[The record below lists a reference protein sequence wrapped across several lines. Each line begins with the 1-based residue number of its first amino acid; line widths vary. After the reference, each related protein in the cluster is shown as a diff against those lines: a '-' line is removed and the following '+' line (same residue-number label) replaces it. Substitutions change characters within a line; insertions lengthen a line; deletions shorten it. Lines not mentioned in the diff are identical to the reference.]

1 MPHSD
6 TARSRALAGIVLV
19 LAIVVLPLLLLSAA
33 GPSVPSW
40 LGRALSL
47 AILPA
52 AALTSWLV
60 MRAEG
65 SGFAGLG
72 LGRPKHWGRS
82 LGLGLLFGI
91 VMMLFG
97 RIVILPLVTA
107 AFGSYLDPAMF
118 DPLRGNVGALLVN
131 VLLVSWLHAA
141 LCEEIICRGFLLQ
154 RFELLFGG
162 GAWALGVAVVLQGVL
177 FGLAHYPQGATG
189 VATTALGGILWGVI
203 FLLVRRNLWVVVIG
217 HAVMDTTV
225 FVLVFLGLHRLLL
238 PG

>member
-1 MPHSD
+1 MPASD
-6 TARSRALAGIVLV
+6 PGKPRVAAGIVLV
-19 LAIVVLPLLLLSAA
+19 LTIVVLPLLLLSAA
-33 GPSVPSW
+33 GDAVPPSLS
-40 LGRALSL
+40 RILSL

-65 SGFAGLG
+65 TGFAGLG

-82 LGLGLLFGI
+82 LGLGLLAGI
-91 VMMLFG
+91 VMLLLA
-97 RIVILPLVTA
+97 RIVTLPLVTA
-107 AFGSYLDPAMF
+107 VFGSYLDPAMF

-141 LCEEIICRGFLLQ
+141 LCEEIISRGFLLQ

-189 VATTALGGILWGVI
+189 VASTALGGILWGAI
-203 FLLVRRNLWVVVIG
+203 FLFVRRNLWVVVIG

-225 FVLVFLGLHRLLL
+225 FVLVFLGLHRLVL